1 MLTRLKGGRLY
12 DPAHQVDGATGDIWI
27 ENGRIVAKPANGAKP
42 DVDHD
47 ITGMVVMAGGID
59 IHSHIGGGKVN
70 LARAL
75 MLEDHETY
83 KHAPQDGL
91 RAGSGVATPSTFS
104 TGYRYAQMGYTAAF
118 EPAVVISNA
127 RHAHLEMSDIP
138 MIDKGGYLMLGNDDI
153 LLQMLASKREQS
165 AVNDYVALMVQATGC
180 IGVKIVNPGGISA
193 FKFNQ
198 RNLGLDEDTAFYHLN
213 PHRIV
218 QSLAQAV
225 HDIGLVHPLHIHC
238 NNLGV
243 PGNFQTTLDTVR
255 AVEGLPIHLT
265 HVQFHSYGAEGDRHF
280 SSAAAHIAEMVNA
293 TPNVNVDEG
302 QSMFGQTVTASGDTM
317 TQFRNAGFGDPKK
330 SICMDIECDGGCG
343 LVPFNYKDKNFV
355 NALQWTIGLELF
367 LLVND
372 PWRIFLTTDHPNGA
386 PFTTYPHLIRLLM
399 DKTFRNE
406 KLAGINKHAAA
417 ASTLGSIDREYSL
430 YEIAI
435 LTRAGP
441 SRILGL
447 KDRGHLG
454 EGAAADIAVYA
465 PHANAETM
473 FDTPK
478 LVFKDGEL
486 VVRDGQIVKTVWGA
500 THVAQCDFGHSIE
513 KEVEKWFATWKGTRF
528 SNFVLS
534 KDELEADG
542 RSRWVGHNLARRS

>member
-1 MLTRLKGGRLY
+1 MLIRLKGGRVV
-12 DPAHQVDGATGDIWI
+12 DPANKTDAVGDVWI

-42 DVDHD
+42 DQDYD
-47 ITGMVVMAGGID
+47 LSGAVVMAGGID
-59 IHSHIGGGKVN
+59 MHSHIGGGKVN

-75 MLEDHETY
+75 MVEDHEKY
-83 KHAPQDGL
+83 RSAHVDG
-91 RAGSGVATPSTFS
+91 RRSGSGVSTPSTFL
-104 TGYRYAQMGYTAAF
+104 TGYRYAELGYTSAF

-127 RHAHLEMSDIP
+127 RHAHLEMADIP

-153 LLQMLASKREQS
+153 LLQLLASGREQS
-165 AVNDYVALMVQATGC
+165 AINDYVALMVQATGC
-180 IGVKIVNPGGISA
+180 IGVKIVNPGGINA

-198 RNLGLDEDTAFYHLN
+198 RNLGLEDDGAFYNLK

-218 QSLAQAV
+218 QSLARAV

-238 NNLGV
+238 NNLGL
-243 PGNFQTTLDTVR
+243 PGNFQTTLDTVG
-255 AVEGLPIHLT
+255 ATDGLPIHLT
-265 HVQFHSYGAEGDRHF
+265 HVQFHSYGTEGDRHF
-280 SSAAAHIAEMVNA
+280 SSAAGQIAEMVNA
-293 TPNVNVDEG
+293 TPYVSVDVG
-302 QSMFGQTVTASGDTM
+302 QIMFGQTVTASGDSM
-317 TQFRNAGFGDPKK
+317 TQFRNSVLADPKK

-367 LLVND
+367 LLVQD

-417 ASTLGSIDREYSL
+417 VSSLGAIGREYSL

-454 EGAAADIAVYA
+454 EGAAADITVYT
-465 PHANAETM
+465 PNDNAETM
-473 FDTPK
+473 FEKPK
-478 LVFKDGEL
+478 MVFKDGEL
-486 VVRDGQIVKTVWGA
+486 VVRDGQVIKTVWGA
-500 THVAQCDFGHSIE
+500 THVARCDYDQSMR
-513 KEVEKWFATWKGTRF
+513 KEVDAWFNTWKGTRF
-528 SNFVLS
+528 SNFLLTREEMES
-534 KDELEADG
+534 DG
-542 RSRWVGHNLARRS
+542 RSRWIEQALGRRS